1 MIWAFDPTLL
11 LFVVPG
17 LLLGLWAQSRV
28 RSAYERASRIPSRRR
43 MTGAQAASVM
53 LEAEGVEGVE
63 IESTPGFLVDH
74 YHPIRRSLTLSDDVY
89 AGNSL
94 AAVGIAAH
102 EAGHAI
108 QHARRYA
115 PMYLRSALVPLCT
128 VGSVLGQIA
137 LGVGVFMAFM
147 GWRLGQWVLLGGIA
161 GYVLIFLFTLVTL
174 PVEFNASR
182 RARAILTERG
192 LVDPDEIPEVK
203 HVLDAAALT
212 YVAAT
217 VSVLGTLLQLLFIY
231 NRSRD

>member
-1 MIWAFDPTLL
+1 MLWAFDPTLL
-11 LFVVPG
+11 LFVLPG

-28 RSAYERASRIPSRRR
+28 RSAYARASRIPSRRR
-43 MTGAQAASVM
+43 LTGAQTASVM
-53 LEAEGVEGVE
+53 LESEGVAGVQ
-63 IESTPGFLVDH
+63 IEPTPGFLVDH
-74 YHPIRRSLTLSDDVY
+74 YHPFRRVLRLSDEVY
-89 AGNSL
+89 GGDSL

-137 LGVGVFMAFM
+137 LGVGVFLAFM
-147 GWRLGQWVLLGGIA
+147 GWMLGQWILLGGII
-161 GYVLIFLFTLVTL
+161 GYLLVLLFTLVTL

-182 RARAILTERG
+182 RARRILAERG
-192 LVDPDEIPEVK
+192 LVDPDELPEVK

-217 VSVLGTLLQLLFIY
+217 VSVMGTLLQLLFIY